1 MDTQDKVNALK
12 QFALA
17 HYDEG
22 GHWIY
27 ECCSDAD
34 YVRVLDEFNGD
45 VERAKRMLREDWEF
59 TNERQ
64 QECAWG
70 APGESADPGA
80 VGCEFDG
87 KINP

>member
-1 MDTQDKVNALK
+1 MNVQDKINALK

-27 ECCSDAD
+27 ECTADAD
-34 YVRVLDEFNGD
+34 YVRVLEEFDGD
-45 VERAKRMLREDWEF
+45 VERAKQMLKEDWEF
-59 TNERQ
+59 KNERER
-64 QECAWG
+64 ECAWG
-70 APGESADPGA
+70 APDEPADPGA